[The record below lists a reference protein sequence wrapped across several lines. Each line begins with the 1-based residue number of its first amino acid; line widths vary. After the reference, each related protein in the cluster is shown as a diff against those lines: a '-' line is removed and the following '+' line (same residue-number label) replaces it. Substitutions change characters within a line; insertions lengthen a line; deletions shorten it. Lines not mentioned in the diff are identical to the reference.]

1 MGICLDFTWDIWPL
15 PIAWYSVLNFVGHV
29 GKGTAVLQDDAVS
42 EFSWT
47 FVLSPYSMLEDYD
60 SNS

>member
-1 MGICLDFTWDIWPL
+1 MGICLELTWDIWPL
-15 PIAWYSVLNFVGHV
+15 SIAWYSVLTFVGHV

-42 EFSWT
+42 EISWT
-47 FVLSPYSMLEDYD
+47 VVLSSYSMLEDFD